1 MTVSPFGST
10 IYKGL
15 FSDEEI
21 SSLFTDQAHIK
32 SLIKVEMAL
41 AKVQGEQNIIPA
53 EASENITSVLNDLS
67 IKPEELTD
75 GTTKDGVVVPT
86 LVKKLREAVGGDNA
100 SYIHYGVTSQDII
113 DTALVLQIKSV
124 IDIYEKRISDI
135 CKSLATLA
143 DVHRGTIMAARTRSQ
158 ISTPTTFGLKAAN
171 WLMPLIRH
179 QQRLSELKGRLL
191 ILSLG
196 GASGTLSAI
205 NDEEAILTAKGLK
218 EELGLDL
225 PPLPWH
231 NQRDN
236 IGELSSFC
244 ALLTGSIAKI
254 ASDIIFLSASGI
266 NELSITGGGASS
278 TMPQKNNPVLA
289 EAIVALNKTNI
300 ALSSGLISAQ
310 IHNQERD
317 ASAWQIEWMTVPQ
330 CLNITGTCLNH
341 IALLLKSIKINEE
354 VMIEN
359 MDNTHGT
366 ILAEAASYLLTQQM
380 SKAEAQKIVAE
391 ACQKAITEKTHLFD
405 ILARETDTYI
415 EWETEKNYTRHIG
428 LNDKFIDH
436 TLNN

>member
-171 WLMPLIRH
+171 
-179 QQRLSELKGRLL
+179 
-191 ILSLG
+191 
-196 GASGTLSAI
+196 
-205 NDEEAILTAKGLK
+205 
-218 EELGLDL
+218 
-225 PPLPWH
+225 
-231 NQRDN
+231 
-236 IGELSSFC
+236 
-244 ALLTGSIAKI
+244 
-254 ASDIIFLSASGI
+254 
-266 NELSITGGGASS
+266 
-278 TMPQKNNPVLA
+278 
-289 EAIVALNKTNI
+289 
-300 ALSSGLISAQ
+300 
-310 IHNQERD
+310 
-317 ASAWQIEWMTVPQ
+317 
-330 CLNITGTCLNH
+330 
-341 IALLLKSIKINEE
+341 
-354 VMIEN
+354 
-359 MDNTHGT
+359 
-366 ILAEAASYLLTQQM
+366 
-380 SKAEAQKIVAE
+380 
-391 ACQKAITEKTHLFD
+391 
-405 ILARETDTYI
+405 
-415 EWETEKNYTRHIG
+415 
-428 LNDKFIDH
+428 
-436 TLNN
+436 